1 MLRPVLFVVL
11 AVQFSF
17 CPEKPRMIR
26 YFNYECAQKE
36 ALELAKN
43 SLLDL
48 GYKIDLMAPE
58 GYFMVTKMQG
68 VKKKIFGQYDY
79 RIAVLVEDRVEV
91 IIVAQRKIFKRDSEA
106 SIGGKDLIQ
115 TEISDRLPYSLQ
127 RSIFYPIINEF
138 TKYGL
143 VEVEDITLRA
153 SA

>member
-1 MLRPVLFVVL
+1 
-11 AVQFSF
+11 
-17 CPEKPRMIR
+17 MIR
-26 YFNYECAQKE
+26 YFNYDCAQDE

-68 VKKKIFGQYDY
+68 VKKDIRQYAF

-91 IIVAQRKIFKRDSEA
+91 IIVAQRKVFKRDSEA

-115 TEISDRLPYSLQ
+115 TETSDRLPYSLQ

-138 TKYGL
+138 TKNGL

>member
-1 MLRPVLFVVL
+1 
-11 AVQFSF
+11 
-17 CPEKPRMIR
+17 MIR

-58 GYFMVTKMQG
+58 GYLMVTKMQG
-68 VKKKIFGQYDY
+68 VKKDIRQYDF
-79 RIAVLVEDRVEV
+79 RIVVLVEDRVEV
-91 IIVAQRKIFKRDSEA
+91 IIVAQRKVFKRDSEA

-115 TEISDRLPYSLQ
+115 IEVSDKLPYSLQ

-138 TKYGL
+138 TKNGL
-143 VEVEDITLRA
+143 VEVKDITFGA
-153 SA
+153 NA

>member
-1 MLRPVLFVVL
+1 MLRPVFFVVL

-17 CPEKPRMIR
+17 CPERPRMIR
-26 YFNYECAQKE
+26 YFNYECVQEEAQD
-36 ALELAKN
+36 LAKN

-48 GYKIDLMAPE
+48 GYRIDLMAPE
-58 GYFMVTKMQG
+58 GNFMVTKMQG
-68 VKKKIFGQYDY
+68 VKIDIRQFDF

-91 IIVAQRKIFKRDSEA
+91 IIVAQRKVFKRDSET

-115 TEISDRLPYSLQ
+115 TEVSDKLPYSLQ

-138 TKYGL
+138 TKNGL
-143 VEVEDITLRA
+143 VEVEDITFGA

>member
-1 MLRPVLFVVL
+1 
-11 AVQFSF
+11 
-17 CPEKPRMIR
+17 MIR
-26 YFNYECAQKE
+26 YFNYDCAQDE

-68 VKKKIFGQYDY
+68 VKKDIRQYAF
-79 RIAVLVEDRVEV
+79 RIAVLVEDRVKV
-91 IIVAQRKIFKRDSEA
+91 IIVAQRKVFKRDSEA

-115 TEISDRLPYSLQ
+115 TETSDRLPYSLQ

-138 TKYGL
+138 TKNGL

>member
-1 MLRPVLFVVL
+1 
-11 AVQFSF
+11 
-17 CPEKPRMIR
+17 MIR
-26 YFNYECAQKE
+26 YFNYDCAQDE

-68 VKKKIFGQYDY
+68 VKKDIRQYAF

-91 IIVAQRKIFKRDSEA
+91 IIIAQRKVFKRDSEA

-115 TEISDRLPYSLQ
+115 TETSDRLPYSLQ

-138 TKYGL
+138 TKNGL

>member
-1 MLRPVLFVVL
+1 MLRPVLIVVL

-17 CPEKPRMIR
+17 CPERPRMIR
-26 YFNYECAQKE
+26 YFNYECAQEE

-91 IIVAQRKIFKRDSEA
+91 IIVAQRKVFKRDSEA

-115 TEISDRLPYSLQ
+115 TEVSDKLPYSLQ
-127 RSIFYPIINEF
+127 RSIFYPIIDEF
-138 TKYGL
+138 TKNGL
-143 VEVEDITLRA
+143 VEVEDITFGA

>member
-36 ALELAKN
+36 ALELA
-43 SLLDL
+43 
-48 GYKIDLMAPE
+48 PE
-58 GYFMVTKMQG
+58 GCFMVTKMQS

-91 IIVAQRKIFKRDSEA
+91 IIVAQRKVFKRDSEA
-106 SIGGKDLIQ
+106 SIGGKDMIQ
-115 TEISDRLPYSLQ
+115 TEVSDKLPYTLQ
-127 RSIFYPIINEF
+127 RSIFYPIIDEF
-138 TKYGL
+138 TKNGL
-143 VEVEDITLRA
+143 VEVEDITFGA

>member
-11 AVQFSF
+11 AVQLSF
-17 CPEKPRMIR
+17 CPERLRMIR
-26 YFNYECAQKE
+26 YFNYECTQEE

-58 GYFMVTKMQG
+58 GHFMLTKIQG
-68 VKKKIFGQYDY
+68 VKKDIRQYDF

-91 IIVAQRKIFKRDSEA
+91 IIIAQRNVFKRDSEA
-106 SIGGKDLIQ
+106 SIGGKGLIQ
-115 TEISDRLPYSLQ
+115 TEVSDKLPYSLQ
-127 RSIFYPIINEF
+127 RSIFYPIIDEF
-138 TKYGL
+138 TKNGL
-143 VEVEDITLRA
+143 SEVEDITFLT

>member
-1 MLRPVLFVVL
+1 
-11 AVQFSF
+11 
-17 CPEKPRMIR
+17 MIR

-91 IIVAQRKIFKRDSEA
+91 IIVAQRKVFKRDSEA
-106 SIGGKDLIQ
+106 SIGGKDMIQ
-115 TEISDRLPYSLQ
+115 TEASDKLPYTLQ
-127 RSIFYPIINEF
+127 RSIFYPIIDEF
-138 TKYGL
+138 TKNGL
-143 VEVEDITLRA
+143 VEVEDITFGA

>member
-58 GYFMVTKMQG
+58 GHFMVTKMQG

-91 IIVAQRKIFKRDSEA
+91 IIVAQRKVFKRDSEA
-106 SIGGKDLIQ
+106 SIGGKDMIQ
-115 TEISDRLPYSLQ
+115 TEVSDKLPYTLQ
-127 RSIFYPIINEF
+127 RSIFYPIIDEF
-138 TKYGL
+138 TKNGL
-143 VEVEDITLRA
+143 VEVEDITFGA

>member
-1 MLRPVLFVVL
+1 MLRPVLYVVL

-17 CPEKPRMIR
+17 CPERPRMIR
-26 YFNYECAQKE
+26 YFNYECAQEE

-58 GYFMVTKMQG
+58 GYLMVTKMQG

-91 IIVAQRKIFKRDSEA
+91 IIVAQRKVFKRDSEA
-106 SIGGKDLIQ
+106 SIGGKDMIQ
-115 TEISDRLPYSLQ
+115 TEVLDKLPYTLQ
-127 RSIFYPIINEF
+127 RSIFYPIIDEF
-138 TKYGL
+138 TKNGL
-143 VEVEDITLRA
+143 VEVEDITFGA

>member
-1 MLRPVLFVVL
+1 MLRPVFFVVL

-17 CPEKPRMIR
+17 CPDRPRMIR
-26 YFNYECAQKE
+26 YFNYECVQEE

-43 SLLDL
+43 SFLDL
-48 GYKIDLMAPE
+48 GYRSDLMAPE
-58 GYFMVTKMQG
+58 GNFMVTKMQG
-68 VKKKIFGQYDY
+68 VKKDIRQYAF

-91 IIVAQRKIFKRDSEA
+91 IIVAQRKVFKRDSEA

-138 TKYGL
+138 TKNGL

>member
-1 MLRPVLFVVL
+1 
-11 AVQFSF
+11 
-17 CPEKPRMIR
+17 MIR

-58 GYFMVTKMQG
+58 GYLMVTKMQG

-91 IIVAQRKIFKRDSEA
+91 IIVAQRKVFKRDSEA
-106 SIGGKDLIQ
+106 SIGGKNMIQ
-115 TEISDRLPYSLQ
+115 TEVSDKLPYTLQ
-127 RSIFYPIINEF
+127 RSIFYPIIDEF
-138 TKYGL
+138 TKNGL
-143 VEVEDITLRA
+143 VEVEDITFGA
-153 SA
+153 GA

>member
-1 MLRPVLFVVL
+1 
-11 AVQFSF
+11 
-17 CPEKPRMIR
+17 MIR
-26 YFNYECAQKE
+26 YFNYDCAQDE

-68 VKKKIFGQYDY
+68 VKKDIRQYAF

-91 IIVAQRKIFKRDSEA
+91 IIVAQRKVFKRDSEA

-115 TEISDRLPYSLQ
+115 TETSDRLPYSLQ

-138 TKYGL
+138 TKNGL
-143 VEVEDITLRA
+143 VEVEDIALRA
-153 SA
+153 SV

>member
-1 MLRPVLFVVL
+1 
-11 AVQFSF
+11 
-17 CPEKPRMIR
+17 MIR
-26 YFNYECAQKE
+26 YFNYDCAQDE

-68 VKKKIFGQYDY
+68 VKKDIRQYAF

-91 IIVAQRKIFKRDSEA
+91 IIVAQRKVFKRDSEA

-115 TEISDRLPYSLQ
+115 TETSDRLPYSLQ
-127 RSIFYPIINEF
+127 RSIFYPIIDEF
-138 TKYGL
+138 TKNGL
-143 VEVEDITLRA
+143 VEVEDIELRA
-153 SA
+153 ST